1 MTDSAETSI
10 SRTPPTGGP
19 QSKLA
24 ALELAAEGIK
34 NDEKVKRDE
43 KGYPTALLHEQ
54 TTWLKKFD
62 GEYLKLSTKR
72 KNKEKKLWLEATLK
86 AFCEAFPESKIGNSE
101 EKTKAVRGFS
111 YSVY

>member
-1 MTDSAETSI
+1 MTDTAVTSI

-19 QSKLA
+19 QTKLPS
-24 ALELAAEGIK
+24 LEPTTDGSK

-43 KGYPTALLHEQ
+43 KGYPTALLPEQ

-72 KNKEKKLWLEATLK
+72 KNKEKKMWLEATLK
-86 AFCEAFPESKIGNSE
+86 AFCDVFPESKIGNSE
-101 EKTKAVRGFS
+101 EKTKAVRDLS
-111 YSVY
+111 NSVC